1 MQWFKTLGDI
11 NWNCTRLTMQFQ
23 HQGKLVFLQDEKISE
38 NIMELEGKLKLAHCQ
53 AMLVALQ
60 GPICYNE
67 ISVEDHKL
75 TQEQESKLHQLLE
88 TYQQLFNEPTMLPPK
103 RQYDHKISL
112 VSDKPFCLKPYMN
125 PHAQKEEMERQ
136 VKALLNTGFIRES
149 GSYYVSPLV
158 LVKKKDGP
166 WRFCTDF
173 RKLNALPIKNRF
185 PMPLTKDLLDELNGA
200 SYFSKLDLR
209 SGYNQARMIEEEIHK
224 TAFRTHSRHYEWVV
238 LPFGLSN
245 APTTF
250 QNLMNDIFREH
261 LRKFILVFFDDILVY
276 TKTWSEHIHCLHT
289 TLQILQEH
297 SLTLKLKNMQLWN
310 DQNQLSRTFDFCQRC
325 ASISE

>member
-1 MQWFKTLGDI
+1 
-11 NWNCTRLTMQFQ
+11 
-23 HQGKLVFLQDEKISE
+23 
-38 NIMELEGKLKLAHCQ
+38 
-53 AMLVALQ
+53 
-60 GPICYNE
+60 
-67 ISVEDHKL
+67 
-75 TQEQESKLHQLLE
+75 
-88 TYQQLFNEPTMLPPK
+88 
-103 RQYDHKISL
+103 
-112 VSDKPFCLKPYMN
+112 
-125 PHAQKEEMERQ
+125 
-136 VKALLNTGFIRES
+136 
-149 GSYYVSPLV
+149 
-158 LVKKKDGP
+158 
-166 WRFCTDF
+166 
-173 RKLNALPIKNRF
+173 
-185 PMPLTKDLLDELNGA
+185 MPLIEDLLDELNGA

-276 TKTWSEHIHCLHT
+276 TKTCSEHIQCLHT